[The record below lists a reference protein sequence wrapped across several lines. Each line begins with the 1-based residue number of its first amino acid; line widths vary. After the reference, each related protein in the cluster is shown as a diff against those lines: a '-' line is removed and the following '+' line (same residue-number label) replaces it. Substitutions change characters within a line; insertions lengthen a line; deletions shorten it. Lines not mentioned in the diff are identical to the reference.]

1 MILMNDFKAES
12 NSLKQSMLAA
22 MTRVADSGYFILGP
36 EVVEFEKQWAK
47 ACEVRHGVGVANGLD
62 ALEIGLRCLNIGP
75 GDEVITTPMTAFAT
89 ILAILKAGAVPVL
102 ADINLDSALLS
113 LQSVERCLT
122 NKTKAVVLVHLYGQ
136 LRDMPRWVEFCSQ
149 HKISLVEDCA
159 QAHLAKLGEKV
170 AGSFGTFG
178 AYSFYP
184 TKNLGALGDAGM
196 LVTNDL
202 HMSQQAAR
210 LRNYGQSVRYHHPEV
225 GMNSR
230 LDELQA
236 AILLA
241 RLAFLER
248 YTNRRRQIA
257 GEFRSNINNPAIRM
271 LAPPQQ
277 AEAHVNHLFV
287 VNVNNRDRLQQH
299 LLESGVQ
306 SLIHYPIP
314 IHHQEPC
321 VDVRRDPQGLSNS
334 ELHAKTC
341 LSLPCHPQMTDHD
354 VQQVIS
360 AVNCF

>member
-1 MILMNDFKAES
+1 MNDFKAES
-12 NSLKQSMLAA
+12 NKLKQSMLAA
-22 MTRVADSGYFILGP
+22 MARVTNSGYFILGP
-36 EVVEFEKQWAK
+36 EVIEFEQQWAK
-47 ACEVRHGVGVANGLD
+47 ACGVRHGVGVANGLD
-62 ALEIGLRCLNIGP
+62 AIEIGLRCLNIGP

-89 ILAILKAGAVPVL
+89 ILAILKVGATPVL

-113 LQSVERCLT
+113 LTSVERCLT
-122 NKTKAVVLVHLYGQ
+122 KKTKAVLLVHLYGQ
-136 LRDMPRWVEFCSQ
+136 LRDMPQWVDFCSQ
-149 HKISLVEDCA
+149 YKTYLIEDCA
-159 QAHLAKLGEKV
+159 QAHLAKWGTKI
-170 AGSFGTFG
+170 AGSFGICG

-210 LRNYGQSVRYHHPEV
+210 LRNYGQNTRYHHSEI

-241 RLAFLER
+241 RLEFLEQ
-248 YTNRRRQIA
+248 YTNRRQQIV
-257 GEFRSNINNPAIRM
+257 GEFRSNITNSAIRL

-277 AEAHVNHLFV
+277 ASAHVNHLFV
-287 VNVNNRDRLQQH
+287 VNVDDRDRLQQH
-299 LLESGVQ
+299 LLDHSVQ

-314 IHHQEPC
+314 IHYQKPC
-321 VDVRRDPQGLSNS
+321 ADVRRDPQGLSNS

-341 LSLPCHPQMTDHD
+341 LSLPCHPQMTDQD

>member
-1 MILMNDFKAES
+1 MNDFKAES

-22 MTRVADSGYFILGP
+22 MARVANSGYFILGP
-36 EVVEFEKQWAK
+36 ELVEFEKQWAK
-47 ACEVRHGVGVANGLD
+47 ACGVSYGVGVANGLD
-62 ALEIGLRCLNIGP
+62 AIEIGLRCLKIGP

-89 ILAILKAGAVPVL
+89 ILAILKAGATPVL

-149 HKISLVEDCA
+149 HKISLIEDCA
-159 QAHLAKLGEKV
+159 QAHLAKWGEKI
-170 AGSFGTFG
+170 AGGFGTFG

-184 TKNLGALGDAGM
+184 TKNLGAFGDAGM
-196 LVTNDL
+196 LVTSNL
-202 HMSQQAAR
+202 HISQQAAR
-210 LRNYGQSVRYHHPEV
+210 LRNYGQSIRYHHPEV

-241 RLAFLER
+241 RLEFLDQ

-257 GEFRSNINNPAIRM
+257 GEFRSNISNTAVRL

-277 AEAHVNHLFV
+277 ADAHVNHLFV
-287 VNVNNRDRLQQH
+287 VNVDHRDRLQQH
-299 LLESGVQ
+299 LLNHGVQ

-321 VDVRRDPQGLSNS
+321 VNVRRDSQGLSNS

-341 LSLPCHPQMTDHD
+341 LSIPCHPQMTDQD